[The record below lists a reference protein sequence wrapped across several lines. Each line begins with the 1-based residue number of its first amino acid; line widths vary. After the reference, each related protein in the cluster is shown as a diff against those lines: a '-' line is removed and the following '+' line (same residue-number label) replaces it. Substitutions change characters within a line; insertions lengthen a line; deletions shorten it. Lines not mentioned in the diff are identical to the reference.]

1 MSVVIV
7 DANAAIMH
15 GRAFSERVR
24 QAVAS
29 STTDVLPRS
38 VKRELVDDVLEAE
51 QASENHK
58 ASARDIQ
65 ALIDEESLVIRAPD
79 FQTYSALIDEA
90 RRRIADDDLP
100 EHAVKADQ
108 YIPALACEL
117 AETDSVKVV
126 TADKKLQE
134 TIRLLVSRHGVG
146 DLVTIHHSRT
156 VL

>member
-1 MSVVIV
+1 MP
-7 DANAAIMH
+7 
-15 GRAFSERVR
+15 
-24 QAVAS
+24 Q
-29 STTDVLPRS
+29 S

-51 QASENHK
+51 QAPDNHK
-58 ASARDIQ
+58 AAARDIQ
-65 ALIDEESLVIRAPD
+65 TLIDEDSLVIQAPE

-117 AETDSVKVV
+117 AETHSVQVV

-134 TIRLLVSRHGVG
+134 TIRTLVSRHGVG
-146 DLVTIHHSRT
+146 EQVTIHHPRT

>member
-1 MSVVIV
+1 MSVVLV

-29 STTDVLPRS
+29 GTTVVLPQS
-38 VKRELVDDVLEAE
+38 VKRELVDDVLAAE
-51 QASENHK
+51 QAPENHK
-58 ASARDIQ
+58 AAARDIQ
-65 ALIDEESLVIRAPD
+65 TLIDEGSLVIRAPEY
-79 FQTYSALIDEA
+79 QTYSDLIDEA

-108 YIPALACEL
+108 YIPALTCEL
-117 AETDSVKVV
+117 AETTSVQVV

-134 TIRLLVSRHGVG
+134 TIRTIVSRQGVG
-146 DLVTIHHSRT
+146 DQVTIHQPRT
-156 VL
+156 IL